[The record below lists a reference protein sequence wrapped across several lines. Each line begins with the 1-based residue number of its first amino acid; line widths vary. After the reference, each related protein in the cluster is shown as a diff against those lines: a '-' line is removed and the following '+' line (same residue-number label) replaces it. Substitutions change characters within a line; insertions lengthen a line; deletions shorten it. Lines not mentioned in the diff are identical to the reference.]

1 MCHSSQT
8 ARQGFLCP
16 SLDNAKEHWAFT
28 VFCSMDKSLPT
39 SIPGCRTLIFYL
51 NICHC
56 DSPMAQH
63 LPDPGFKSVSVA
75 PQILPS
81 CDFDDPSLGD
91 PWSNLLLQAP
101 SYWFLNGLCLINIKE
116 WIFWIFR
123 SLQPHPCLGPWD
135 ASQIQFLQT
144 DNTGSQPLKMNHPT
158 TFLPWPSWSTLDYL
172 RSTPDIGPPLFHC
185 HSGELSLL
193 SYLEWLALNW
203 SLFLFLLWSN
213 PFSPSLAM

>member
-63 LPDPGFKSVSVA
+63 LPDPGFKPVSVA

-81 CDFDDPSLGD
+81 CDFDDPSLVTHD
-91 PWSNLLLQAP
+91 LIYYSRHQVTDSWTVYVSLILK
-101 SYWFLNGLCLINIKE
+101 NGSSGSSEAYSHTLAWAHE
-116 WIFWIFR
+116 MHHR
-123 SLQPHPCLGPWD
+123 S
-135 ASQIQFLQT
+135 SFSRQT
-144 DNTGSQPLKMNHPT
+144 TQ
-158 TFLPWPSWSTLDYL
+158 
-172 RSTPDIGPPLFHC
+172 
-185 HSGELSLL
+185 
-193 SYLEWLALNW
+193 ALN
-203 SLFLFLLWSN
+203 L
-213 PFSPSLAM
+213 